1 MSARSPSPAIS
12 ALLQLRQVR
21 NSDLFQNKSFLQ
33 FVGHLKSLAV
43 IPSMTSRCKYRADV
57 QAAQAKNVVTSS
69 FKGVENAGVPLRMTT
84 GACGIYELEKAPVP
98 ANSHQQ
104 SGAQSSKVYTQHKS
118 HLASVVS
125 SLAKGQLKE
134 VSDLIMGSSCLV
146 FVLRPF
152 PAQTSYPYMQGK
164 GSSWTLSSLLLCSSP
179 CLAEQPVDST
189 SCRVVLPMLLLVCT
203 AEVWL
208 QRGSRHDAVWYLSWE
223 AAPTRRLR

>member
-1 MSARSPSPAIS
+1 MSARSPTPAIS

-43 IPSMTSRCKYRADV
+43 IPSMTSGCKYRGDV

-69 FKGVENAGVPLRMTT
+69 FKGVENAGVSFRMTT

-146 FVLRPF
+146 LFCDLSLRR
-152 PAQTSYPYMQGK
+152 PATRTCRERAAAGRLAASYSVPVHAWQN
-164 GSSWTLSSLLLCSSP
+164 SPWTR
-179 CLAEQPVDST
+179 Q
-189 SCRVVLPMLLLVCT
+189 
-203 AEVWL
+203 
-208 QRGSRHDAVWYLSWE
+208 
-223 AAPTRRLR
+223 AAG